1 MSVAERLGASL
12 VARSEW
18 CAPDEPVWWASWVE
32 GVTFQ
37 VDGLDAEGK
46 PNPGAGKRLAG
57 AVGKAGMGVAV
68 GALTAAFG
76 GGENYE
82 SRSGPTEPGLQVFA
96 TGVDSDAVRLIQRTP
111 PASAG
116 SMLWVLTPRRLGVLL
131 PLAEEVTEPAE
142 PESGGW
148 RQLARGLSEAGR
160 SLVSSRAEFGA
171 NEPDAPMRSP
181 SVAPWFELGPDD
193 VVGCRSIGR
202 ENFPTH
208 CGVVLRDGSGFAVR
222 SPFPW
227 DVEAMMSAV
236 QAFNRGQHWS
246 GRA

>member
-32 GVTFQ
+32 GVAFQ

-46 PNPGAGKRLAG
+46 PSPGAGKRLAG
-57 AVGKAGMGVAV
+57 VVGKAGMGVAV

-82 SRSGPTEPGLQVFA
+82 STSAAPERGLQVFA
-96 TGVDSDAVRLIQRTP
+96 SGVNSDAVRLIQRAA

-131 PLAEEVTEPAE
+131 PLVEETAERVQPEP
-142 PESGGW
+142 GGW
-148 RQLARGLSEAGR
+148 RQLARGLGEAGR

-171 NEPDAPMRSP
+171 NEPGAPMKSP
-181 SVAPWFELGPDD
+181 SVATWFELGPGDIAD
-193 VVGCRSIGR
+193 CRLIGR
-202 ENFPTH
+202 ENCPSH
-208 CGVVLRDGSGFAVR
+208 CGIVLRDGSGFAVR